1 MERVRERGLD
11 ELIEERR
18 AAGVPILGICL
29 GLQLLFDSTTE
40 LGGAEGL
47 GLLAGPVAELDAD
60 GLKVPH
66 IGWSPVRWERESRLV
81 EGIDSET
88 PFYFVHSF
96 VPAPEPAELLGSAA
110 YGARFACAAQ
120 RDNVFG
126 VQFHPEKSS
135 AAGLRLLANFAGIC
149 AVGPRVILY
158 PAIDIRGG
166 QAVRLLQGDYERE
179 TAYDADPVDAARR
192 WADDGAEFLHVVDL
206 DGAKAGSPQNLEA
219 VRRIA
224 AAVDCPIQVG
234 GGLRDADSLAAV
246 LEAGA
251 ARVVIGTAA
260 LRDPDF
266 LDRAL
271 AAHGAD
277 VVVSIDAR
285 DGEVSLEG
293 WTEAGGREAAEVAAE
308 LGGRGVQRFL
318 FTSIDVDG
326 TMEGPA
332 IDELNAVAAGAP
344 TPR

>member
-1 MERVRERGLD
+1 
-11 ELIEERR
+11 
-18 AAGVPILGICL
+18 
-29 GLQLLFDSTTE
+29 
-40 LGGAEGL
+40 
-47 GLLAGPVAELDAD
+47 
-60 GLKVPH
+60 
-66 IGWSPVRWERESRLV
+66 
-81 EGIDSET
+81 
-88 PFYFVHSF
+88 
-96 VPAPEPAELLGSAA
+96 
-110 YGARFACAAQ
+110 
-120 RDNVFG
+120 
-126 VQFHPEKSS
+126 
-135 AAGLRLLANFAGIC
+135 
-149 AVGPRVILY
+149 VILY

-206 DGAKAGSPQNLEA
+206 DGAKAGNPRNLDA

-224 AAVDCPIQVG
+224 EAVECPIQVG
-234 GGLRDADSLAAV
+234 GGLRDTRSLDTV

-271 AAHGAD
+271 QAHGPD

-285 DGEVSLEG
+285 AGEVSLEG
-293 WTEAGGREAAEVAAE
+293 WTEAGGREAEEVAAE
-308 LGGRGVQRFL
+308 LGERGVRRFL

-332 IDELNAVAAGAP
+332 IDELNTVAEATGAQVIASGGVGHLSDLELLARVAAPNVEGAIVGRALYERRF
-344 TPR
+344 TVAEGNAALA